1 MGYARGSGEPGPV
14 SHDHQAFGFEVRL
27 DTRTREVEMEKQVD
41 GNLGNFMHRRIA
53 QIKVSTRVLEH
64 ELDAAKGNDVTLD
77 RDLLGSMLDVLE
89 IYVEDFTR
97 ARGGTVQERGRKTTD
112 DKPAVTRLN

>member
-1 MGYARGSGEPGPV
+1 
-14 SHDHQAFGFEVRL
+14 
-27 DTRTREVEMEKQVD
+27 MEKQVD

-77 RDLLGSMLDVLE
+77 RDLLASMLDVLE
-89 IYVEDFTR
+89 IYVDDFTR
-97 ARGGTVQERGRKTTD
+97 ARGGTVQERGRKATD